1 MTSRVESSLLI
12 LHINCRIV
20 KPKNGQY
27 WITYYSD
34 YYSYFPFS
42 TEIIKNPQRWPDVL
56 ENCLKLIQVLSA
68 CQDNKKLLVE
78 NHCFELLSQ
87 FLNNSKLSESAA
99 LAIRNMSDK
108 SDAIT
113 DPEMVKNHL
122 LSSLTLQVTIF
133 LSIYLNNLT
142 S

>member
-1 MTSRVESSLLI
+1 MSGFL
-12 LHINCRIV
+12 
-20 KPKNGQY
+20 
-27 WITYYSD
+27 
-34 YYSYFPFS
+34 SYI
-42 TEIIKNPQRWPDVL
+42 EIIRNPGKWPDVL

-68 CQDNKKLLVE
+68 CQDNKKLLVD
-78 NHCFELLSQ
+78 NHCFELLAQ
-87 FLNNSKLSESAA
+87 FLNDPKLSVYAA

-133 LSIYLNNLT
+133 CFCYK
-142 S
+142 